1 MDKVDLD
8 RFEDALS
15 TRAALST
22 GIKGG
27 TNYAYMTGYLLS
39 LVRELAYFNP
49 QVADRLKLSIEIMER
64 DIKDSPNLPE
74 TGYMAQ

>member
-15 TRAALST
+15 VRAGQSA
-22 GIKGG
+22 GNRGG

-39 LVRELAYFNP
+39 LMRELAYFNP
-49 QVADRLKLSIEIMER
+49 EVAERLKISTQYLEQ
-64 DIKDSPNLPE
+64 DIQNLPE